1 MICIRLIRLLRTTLL
16 SCKSLV
22 PPRQS
27 ETLDPRAAARLLW
40 RYITRVP
47 VWDTEINVESPMFLA

>member
-22 PPRQS
+22 PPMQS
-27 ETLDPRAAARLLW
+27 ETLDPRAAARML
-40 RYITRVP
+40 YITRVP